1 MPERLVH
8 PGKVVGE
15 VCVSQ
20 EIHSLNDVVD
30 LVGHHLGYSGYVT
43 VSQEMID
50 AFAEVTGD
58 HQWIH
63 VDPPRAA
70 AGPFGATIA
79 HGNLTLSLI
88 PGLLDDAL
96 SLQMPTGPRI
106 NYGYNRVRF
115 VSPVK
120 VNSELR
126 AGARLVSAEPVA
138 QGWQLVVEVTVE
150 ARNAPKPACVAEL
163 VYRWYP
169 S

>member
-1 MPERLVH
+1 MGRRGGFAAGCGTTGGRRCAVGLPPFREW
-8 PGKVVGE
+8 PG
-15 VCVSQ
+15 
-20 EIHSLNDVVD
+20 
-30 LVGHHLGYSGYVT
+30 
-43 VSQEMID
+43 
-50 AFAEVTGD
+50 
-58 HQWIH
+58 
-63 VDPPRAA
+63 AA